1 MTRPSLIACLAAL
14 ILAGCAAGPGMDLR
28 GGQTAAQ
35 LEGDRTRCL
44 PFVQAHPETRP
55 DLAEAACLVARGY
68 RAPLTLAQ
76 SPAPIGSLYATAQR
90 DAAVIVVDFQAC
102 HAEALNAPMPVIKD
116 KDTSGIFTN
125 FFGLRFPR
133 GVFSK
138 ALTVDEWVLRS
149 FAKCLTGRGYTVSGV
164 TLAR

>member
-1 MTRPSLIACLAAL
+1 MTRPSLTACLVAL
-14 ILAGCAAGPGMDLR
+14 TLAGCATDTGVDLR

-35 LEGDRTRCL
+35 LAEDRTRCL

-90 DAAVIVVDFQAC
+90 DAAVIVADFQAC
-102 HAEALNAPMPVIKD
+102 HGEAFNAPMPVIKD

-125 FFGLRFPR
+125 FFGLRSPR
-133 GVFSK
+133 GFFSK
-138 ALTVDEWVLRS
+138 AMTADEWALRS
-149 FAKCLTGRGYTVSGV
+149 FAKCLTDRGYTVSGV
-164 TLAR
+164 TPAR